1 MQINLERLSF
11 FLIGHWLDHLCV
23 WLGKKKNSQHPFMP
37 TVQQS
42 TLPYLRCSLW
52 PSKHQRK
59 LDVWQTKDSVTPQSR
74 TCPSI
79 SLTSALSTELYIQ
92 ECQPA
97 HSAFPTTRML
107 LCSCCSAWRLDR
119 VQREGRKTMSKRA
132 FSIGLQHGANQRTGA
147 LSKRHKPEQNRI

>member
-1 MQINLERLSF
+1 M
-11 FLIGHWLDHLCV
+11 C
-23 WLGKKKNSQHPFMP
+23 LGPCPDCPHSVS

-42 TLPYLRCSLW
+42 TLQYFRCSLW

-59 LDVWQTKDSVTPQSR
+59 LDVWQTKDSVTLQTR

-79 SLTSALSTELYIQ
+79 SLTSAVRTELYIL

-97 HSAFPTTRML
+97 HSAFPITRML
-107 LCSCCSAWRLDR
+107 LCSCCSAWRLDK
-119 VQREGRKTMSKRA
+119 VQQEGRKTMSKRA

-147 LSKRHKPEQNRI
+147 LSKRKKPEQNRIWRAFCFKNHAQLQTATH